1 VDDWK
6 LEPARDLELPAM
18 ERYRSPRREA
28 GLVESGL
35 RLAWWGTM
43 RAVFRTWNR
52 LTVEGR
58 EHLPAAPPFVLVANH
73 ASHLDAM
80 VLGALLPLA
89 WRDRLCPLA
98 AKDVFFERL
107 PIAGFAALVLNA
119 LPVWRGSI
127 RGHGLSDL
135 RQRLIEEQSVYIL
148 FPEGQRTRSGE
159 MNRFKAGIGMLVAGT
174 PVPVVPCYLHGAFEA
189 MRPKSWLLRPARITA
204 RLGKAVTFTE
214 LANERAGW
222 DQVAERLNVA
232 VRALMPQ
239 DKESLGGKPFGLDQ

>member
-1 VDDWK
+1 MDDWK
-6 LEPARDLELPAM
+6 LEPARDLELPPM
-18 ERYRSPRREA
+18 ERYRSVRREG
-28 GLVESGL
+28 GLVESAL
-35 RLAWWGTM
+35 RLAWWGAM
-43 RAVFRTWNR
+43 RTTFRVWNR

-58 EHLPAAPPFVLVANH
+58 EHLPATPPFVLIANH

-80 VLGALLPLA
+80 VLGALMPLA
-89 WRDRLCPLA
+89 WRDRMFPLA

-107 PIAGFAALVLNA
+107 PVAGFAAAVLNA

-135 RQRLIEEQSVYIL
+135 RQRLVEEECIYIL

-174 PVPVVPCYLHGAFEA
+174 GVPVVPCYLDGTFEA
-189 MRPKSWLLRPARITA
+189 MRPKSWLLRPRRITA
-204 RLGKAVTFTE
+204 RLGKPVTFAE

-222 DQVAERLNVA
+222 DRVAETLNAA
-232 VRALMPQ
+232 VHALA
-239 DKESLGGKPFGLDQ
+239 